1 MKAMLPTK
9 PKRLARMGACR
20 WDLGANGIDVTR
32 KDARALRSLAETH
45 LEYFQL
51 MLGYDA
57 TTREIVTL
65 MNSVAKRP
73 RPRSNGR
80 AKRHPRT

>member
-1 MKAMLPTK
+1 
-9 PKRLARMGACR
+9 MGACR

-32 KDARALRSLAETH
+32 KDARGLRRLAETH
-45 LEYFQL
+45 LDYFQL

-65 MNSVAKRP
+65 MNSVAN
-73 RPRSNGR
+73 RPRSRSSGR
-80 AKRHPRT
+80 AKRHRPT